1 MSFKKVL
8 LLGGTALL
16 MAACNSGV
24 TAPVGAVRGGAA
36 SQARAAADSTKRT
49 IAPAATTSSFG
60 DDCWSSYPVSS
71 GFIDS
76 TCLIN
81 P

>member
-1 MSFKKVL
+1 MSFKKVF

-36 SQARAAADSTKRT
+36 SMAKASDSTKKYT
-49 IAPAATTSSFG
+49 PPPATTSSA
-60 DDCWSSYPVSS
+60 DDCWSGYTVPLGWS
-71 GFIDS
+71 DT
-76 TCLIN
+76 TCPN
-81 P
+81 SEP